1 MGIVQGFGRQ
11 FTVAM
16 KPALPASMII
26 VPTSLVISLLI
37 VTLLPITMR
46 FR

>member
-1 MGIVQGFGRQ
+1 MGIVQGFGWQ

-26 VPTSLVISLLI
+26 VATSLVRSLLI
-37 VTLLPITMR
+37 VTLLPIAMR
-46 FR
+46 LR